1 MFETILN
8 WFKTNESIGIW
19 VEAIA
24 LVAIFMLDWRERKDQ
39 RKEREDQHKET
50 VAQLQVSQDQVEAA
64 QKPCL
69 VLSTTPRAPEE
80 AIMGM
85 GGTDSAMLILCP
97 QAQAQ
102 LENIG
107 NGPAVNARYSLTPI
121 DPASTVARPSAY
133 LVTVLAGQKI
143 LTPIPRGILQGN
155 EWEIVLIYDSL
166 TGRKYRTRITANNLV
181 VTDMKFE
188 QVPIEAGHPG

>member
-24 LVAIFMLDWRERKDQ
+24 LVAIFILDFMERKDQ
-39 RKEREDQHKET
+39 RKEREGQHKENL
-50 VAQLQVSQDQVEAA
+50 AQLQVSQDQVEAA

-69 VLSTTPRAPEE
+69 VFSTTPRAPED
-80 AIMGM
+80 AILEI
-85 GGTDSAMLILCP
+85 GGTNSVMLIFCP

-121 DPASTVARPSAY
+121 DPASTVARPSGY
-133 LVTVLAGQKI
+133 LVTVSSGQKI
-143 LTPIPRGILQGN
+143 LTPIPRGTLQGN
-155 EWEIVLIYDSL
+155 EWEIVLTYESL
-166 TGRKYRTRITANNLV
+166 ARRKYRTRITANNLV
-181 VTDMKFE
+181 LTDIKFE
-188 QVPIEAGHPG
+188 EVPIEDEHSG